1 VGMMH
6 PHATPPINSS
16 RQPHSRTSPVKSTYI
31 HANKQCQPRL
41 CATTITQLNEATHNG
56 RDQDSGPLAWQTM
69 MRGSVLTQHDHT
81 SRRDS
86 ALLLHSLGTSPK
98 PQQRQQHPAGQGV
111 PLNTQPF
118 ANRTQGYCILIQL
131 IACVTAG
138 LARASTPAP
147 TAAHIQQFR
156 SCLTLQG

>member
-1 VGMMH
+1 V
-6 PHATPPINSS
+6 
-16 RQPHSRTSPVKSTYI
+16 STKAFT
-31 HANKQCQPRL
+31 HH
-41 CATTITQLNEATHNG
+41 TTITQLRATHNG

-118 ANRTQGYCILIQL
+118 ANRTQGYCILIPTHCMRHSWTGTSFYTCTNRRTHTTVQVMPHITRL
-131 IACVTAG
+131 DEHKQGSKAVGMDTHNQTWHDECHV
-138 LARASTPAP
+138 RRVSVPA
-147 TAAHIQQFR
+147 
-156 SCLTLQG
+156 